1 MLTRSKKIFIIDCVM
16 KTNPWTYNI
25 KDLNKETI
33 TEEFY
38 EKRLLL
44 SELLMSYER

>member
-1 MLTRSKKIFIIDCVM
+1 M

-25 KDLNKETI
+25 KDLNEETI